1 MKVSGF
7 TIIRNGVLYAYP
19 FREAILS
26 VLPLCDE
33 FIVNVGKSDDN
44 TLEIVKSIGDKKI
57 KIFESEWDMSIRD
70 GGKVLSIETNKA
82 LERCTGD
89 WRFYIQ
95 SDEVLH
101 EKYIPVV
108 KSKMKLY
115 LNDDEV
121 EGLKFRYKHFYG
133 NYNYYQDNYRKWY
146 VKEVRVIKNNPDI
159 VSMGDAMNFAHKN
172 YQNVKAKDIDAEIFH
187 YGWVRSPQNL
197 LEKRINFE
205 KLYHSDEKVNEI
217 VDKISNY
224 DDLGHLKKFKGSHP
238 KVMVDVI
245 KNSNWDF
252 DPKLEHQKPELV
264 RKLGVFLEP
273 VTKRIKNNIKNK
285 K

>member
-19 FREAILS
+19 FKEAILS

-33 FIVNVGKSDDN
+33 FIVNVGKSDDK
-44 TLEIVKSIGDKKI
+44 TLEMIKGVGDKKI
-57 KIFESEWDMSIRD
+57 KIFESDWDMSIRD

-115 LNDDEV
+115 LNDDEI
-121 EGLKFRYKHFYG
+121 EGLRFRYKHFYG

-172 YQNVKAKDIDAEIFH
+172 YQNVKAKDINAEIFH
-187 YGWVRSPQNL
+187 YGWVRPPQNL

-217 VDKISNY
+217 IDKISIY

-238 KVMVDVI
+238 KVMEDVI

-273 VTKRIKNNIKNK
+273 VTKRIKNKNK

>member
-44 TLEIVKSIGDKKI
+44 TLEMVKSIGDKRI
-57 KIFESEWDMSIRD
+57 KIFESEWDMSIRE

-101 EKYIPVV
+101 EKYIPEV
-108 KSKMKLY
+108 KTKMKQY

-121 EGLKFRYKHFYG
+121 EGLRFKYKHFYG
-133 NYNYYQDNYRKWY
+133 SYDYYQDNYRKWY

-159 VSMGDAMNFAHKN
+159 VSMGDAMNFAHRN
-172 YQNVKAKDIDAEIFH
+172 YQNLKAVDIKAEIFH
-187 YGWVRSPQNL
+187 YGWVRPPQNL
-197 LEKRINFE
+197 LDKRINFE

-238 KVMVDVI
+238 LVIEEVI
-245 KNSNWDF
+245 KNSNWNF
-252 DPKLEHQKPELV
+252 DPKLSEQKPEV
-264 RKLGVFLEP
+264 IRKLGVFLEP
-273 VTKRIKNNIKNK
+273 VTKRIKKKNK

>member
-33 FIVNVGKSDDN
+33 FIVNVGKSDDD
-44 TLEIVKSIGDKKI
+44 TLEMVKSINDDRI
-57 KIFESEWDMSIRD
+57 KIFESEWDMNIRE

-82 LERCTGD
+82 LQKCTGD

-101 EKYIPVV
+101 EKYIPEV

-115 LNDDEV
+115 LNDNEV
-121 EGLKFRYKHFYG
+121 ESLRFRYKHFYG
-133 NYNYYQDNYRKWY
+133 SYDYYQDNYRNWY

-172 YQNVKAKDIDAEIFH
+172 YQNVKAKDIDAEIYH
-187 YGWVRSPQNL
+187 YGWVRPPQNL
-197 LEKRINFE
+197 LNKRINFE

-217 VDKISNY
+217 VNKISNY
-224 DDLGHLKKFKGSHP
+224 DDLGHLKKFKDSHP
-238 KVMVDVI
+238 EVMKEVI

-252 DPKLEHQKPELV
+252 DPKLEKQNPELI
-264 RKLGVFLEP
+264 RKLLIFLEP
-273 VTKRIKNNIKNK
+273 VIKRLK